1 MFSTEINGWRMPI
14 KFMKIKPLGIFYN
27 STVFNTSITVYN
39 CPSLDLP
46 CNSLDLWSVSR
57 LTVSR
62 SSGLTSIIP
71 LSRFWQSGETKCGMW
86 NTPFFTFS
94 KSCLRLSSS
103 KGRAPCTDKTVTMT
117 FVVIHKISYNL
128 QTSVT
133 NNVYILK
140 A

>member
-14 KFMKIKPLGIFYN
+14 KFMKIKPL
-27 STVFNTSITVYN
+27 FNTCIRVYN

-46 CNSLDLWSVSR
+46 CYSLDLWSVSR

-117 FVVIHKISYNL
+117 FVFIHKISYNL